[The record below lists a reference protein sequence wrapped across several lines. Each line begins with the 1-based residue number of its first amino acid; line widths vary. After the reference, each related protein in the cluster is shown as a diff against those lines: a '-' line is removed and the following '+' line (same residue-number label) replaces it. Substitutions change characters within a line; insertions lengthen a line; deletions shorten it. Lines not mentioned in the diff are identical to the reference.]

1 MTMAFEHPSPCIA
14 DGASQTLALP
24 KRVDP
29 GAAIAVVLPPAK
41 TADPTRTTPPM
52 AVRWVRLVD
61 GHAHFEG
68 MTNIAPG
75 GAAATGEG
83 LALTVRAPDTIGK
96 YKAYLAVAAAAGD
109 PRAPDAIVIE
119 SNETHVLPEDGLRYA
134 GGDAERAPTQIGR
147 RQGGIIASNGTP
159 GFLVHGPYAALP
171 AGIYRVVVQGS
182 VVGGTGWA
190 DVCHQGG
197 TARLGYHP
205 FGPAGGEPPAKPSPR
220 SWSAATGMSPTSRSG
235 SGRTPAR
242 A

>member
-83 LALTVRAPDTIGK
+83 LALTVRAPTRS
-96 YKAYLAVAAAAGD
+96 A
-109 PRAPDAIVIE
+109 
-119 SNETHVLPEDGLRYA
+119 NT
-134 GGDAERAPTQIGR
+134 R
-147 RQGGIIASNGTP
+147 R
-159 GFLVHGPYAALP
+159 
-171 AGIYRVVVQGS
+171 
-182 VVGGTGWA
+182 
-190 DVCHQGG
+190 
-197 TARLGYHP
+197 
-205 FGPAGGEPPAKPSPR
+205 
-220 SWSAATGMSPTSRSG
+220 TSRWPPQPAIRAR
-235 SGRTPAR
+235 RTR
-242 A
+242 S